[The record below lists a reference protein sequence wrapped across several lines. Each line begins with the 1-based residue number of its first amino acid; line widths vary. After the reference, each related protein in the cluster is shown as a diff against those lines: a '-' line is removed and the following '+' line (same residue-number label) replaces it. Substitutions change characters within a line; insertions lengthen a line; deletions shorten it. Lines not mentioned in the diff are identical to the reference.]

1 MRRTLI
7 QLKTLT
13 FRNKW
18 EMIKPYIC
26 HLDADFLLLFRFIL
40 LYRVLFQYFDFVV
53 VVSAASL
60 VFIFLNNPNV
70 SCSKPIDFHQQ
81 NFCIKKNVT
90 SILYVADASV
100 FINFSSDF
108 NVKNPTILELRDK
121 QNTIMMTT
129 FCNIFTYKHTHTDNH
144 PHRHAH
150 TICTDI
156 LRFSQNIFVKGV

>member
-1 MRRTLI
+1 MQI
-7 QLKTLT
+7 
-13 FRNKW
+13 
-18 EMIKPYIC
+18 
-26 HLDADFLLLFRFIL
+26 FLLLFRFIL

-53 VVSAASL
+53 VVSAASS

-70 SCSKPIDFHQQ
+70 SCSKPIDFQQQ

-129 FCNIFTYKHTHTDNH
+129 FCNIFTYKHKHTHTDI
-144 PHRHAH
+144 H
-150 TICTDI
+150 TQYTRIFFNRNI
-156 LRFSQNIFVKGV
+156 LRFSQNIFVKGVQYARSVHLHFSIVCKRNC